1 MKGFKCLSSIY
12 CMFKAAE
19 KKKKNVVLRE
29 DNVLTDPVLTI
40 FLVKL

>member
-19 KKKKNVVLRE
+19 KKKNVVLRE